1 MPQQQLCLV
10 QLTCPLT
17 LIVLR
22 DGRQEVARAILHVAN
37 DAAWTLEEDV
47 RLFTRLPIL
56 KKGLLVWCAGDY
68 TEVFSVAWEKAV
80 RYGVREPKA
89 REGGGRAVRGEHRGA
104 GADAAVQ
111 RDGDGVLAEPVNGR
125 ALVQSHARLQHLRA
139 EAEGK
144 PRGLDGR

>member
-56 KKGLLVWCAGDY
+56 KKGLLVWCADDY
-68 TEVFSVAWEKAV
+68 TEVLSVAWEKAMRV
-80 RYGVREPKA
+80 IGVT
-89 REGGGRAVRGEHRGA
+89 GRIPA
-104 GADAAVQ
+104 GT
-111 RDGDGVLAEPVNGR
+111 
-125 ALVQSHARLQHLRA
+125 SM
-139 EAEGK
+139 
-144 PRGLDGR
+144 LDFMMAM